1 MTLRSYIGRVSLA
14 AFVACLFIFTFF
26 HDDASSSSLM
36 PSLASL
42 PRPGST
48 TTSSRLYSPRKFT
61 SLRDRIQLSEFSW
74 KRSVEQRHAMIS
86 AMPQSV
92 VKPWPQKWTDE
103 PGNLVMWDYF
113 PASFSC
119 PHDVQ
124 RVGRLGDGGKWVCG
138 MSVYESIPVPPAWT
152 TTFNIP
158 SSGQDGVV
166 VYSFGINGD
175 SSFEAE
181 FLERVPSAR
190 IWGFDFSVDGWGPQI
205 GPLLAP
211 RTFFKKAGI
220 GAKDQPDLTTNGP
233 LYTLQSLMAQN
244 NHTYIDVLKIDVEG
258 SEFKSLEAF
267 MDHVRAVKA
276 YAGILPIGQVMIEI
290 HANEKYIS
298 FPNFRRWW
306 ERLEGMGMRA
316 TWIELNLLR
325 VTLFQEPKPDC
336 TEYVWVNA
344 RDEGS
349 KLWYE

>member
-1 MTLRSYIGRVSLA
+1 MTLRSYIGRMALA
-14 AFVACLFIFTFF
+14 GVVAFICIITFF
-26 HDDASSSSLM
+26 QDGDSSLV
-36 PSLASL
+36 SSL
-42 PRPGST
+42 PSIPRPNPSP
-48 TTSSRLYSPRKFT
+48 SAPRKFA
-61 SLRDRIQLSEFSW
+61 SLRDRIQLSELSW
-74 KRSVEQRHAMIS
+74 KRTVSQRHQMIS
-86 AMPQSV
+86 AMPNAV
-92 VKPWPQKWTDE
+92 VKPWPKDWTEE

-113 PASFSC
+113 PAAWSC

-138 MSVYESIPVPPAWT
+138 MSVYESLPAPASWTGSAGVP
-152 TTFNIP
+152 
-158 SSGQDGVV
+158 SGGQEGLV

-181 FLERVPSAR
+181 LLERVPSAR
-190 IWGFDFSVDGWGPQI
+190 IWGFDFSVNGWGPQI
-205 GPLLAP
+205 TSAVSQ

-220 GAKDQPDLTTNGP
+220 GAKDEPHLTTNGP
-233 LYTLQSLMAQN
+233 LYTLQSLMASN

-258 SEFKSLEAF
+258 NEFKSLEAF
-267 MDHVRAVKA
+267 MDHVRREWKHGGDGV
-276 YAGILPIGQVMIEI
+276 LPIGQVMIEI

-325 VTLFQEPKPDC
+325 VTLFQDPKPDC

-344 RDEGS
+344 KDQQN